1 MGYISELRK
10 YIGHNPLISAGAN
23 ALHPYQDIYAHGYI
37 SYNNFVSASHGVNQ
51 DKQDY
56 VWKDTSDRGRSV
68 LAGDAVKKGT
78 GSKPR
83 ITETKNKSV
92 SVIKIVNGW

>member
-1 MGYISELRK
+1 MVYW
-10 YIGHNPLISAGAN
+10 
-23 ALHPYQDIYAHGYI
+23 Q
-37 SYNNFVSASHGVNQ
+37 YNNSVSAFYGVNQ

-78 GSKPR
+78 GPRPR

>member
-1 MGYISELRK
+1 MFNLW
-10 YIGHNPLISAGAN
+10 YIGSIIIPFL
-23 ALHPYQDIYAHGYI
+23 LP
-37 SYNNFVSASHGVNQ
+37 
-51 DKQDY
+51 Y

-78 GSKPR
+78 GPRPR

>member
-1 MGYISELRK
+1 MASAELAYRQK
-10 YIGHNPLISAGAN
+10 NYDGSATLLGN

-37 SYNNFVSASHGVNQ
+37 SYNNSVSASHGLNQ
-51 DKQDY
+51 DNPDY

-92 SVIKIVNGW
+92 SVIKIVNDW